1 MICSEVC
8 SSCVY
13 TFGTFRPYGASRR
26 WKTPF
31 HLTRI
36 CSEVR
41 SSCVCNTVLV
51 VFWGE
56 RGGHMLTSVFSSSD
70 FWERDCLLRRV
81 LVPDDDKIKIMKCGT
96 VCAGCPASEDQ
107 WAAVAG
113 CCKTKTKPTGNF
125 SSESLE
131 LDEVNRWHSTLRLDS
146 EHVKDADQETQRC
159 EADRD
164 TTATA
169 EEGWRRHRRRKIVA
183 MHHVQLYDHRGVPE
197 EAHPLQPFD
206 LKR

>member
-1 MICSEVC
+1 
-8 SSCVY
+8 
-13 TFGTFRPYGASRR
+13 
-26 WKTPF
+26 
-31 HLTRI
+31 
-36 CSEVR
+36 
-41 SSCVCNTVLV
+41 
-51 VFWGE
+51 
-56 RGGHMLTSVFSSSD
+56 MLTSVFSSSD

-96 VCAGCPASEDQ
+96 VSAGCPASEDQ

-131 LDEVNRWHSTLRLDS
+131 LDEVNRWRSTLRLDS
-146 EHVKDADQETQRC
+146 EHVKDADQEAQRC